1 MGKKSMLLKLMLA
14 VVMFGAATFTASASN
29 GYSKE
34 YNVLAANGSFTIV
47 ITGNNVIGRD
57 GPAGYDT
64 GIRFN
69 KGNRLTCISRSGSWY
84 QVVYGN
90 RYLWVSTSYAQPLRN
105 QNATTATT
113 AKNVVITGNNVIGR
127 ATPGGRDTGKRFNKG
142 QKLTYHG
149 SNGSWNKVS
158 HGGYYYWVSKQ
169 YSYVK

>member
-1 MGKKSMLLKLMLA
+1 MEKKLRFLRLML
-14 VVMFGAATFTASASN
+14 VMALFGAASFTASASN
-29 GYSKE
+29 EYSKE

-64 GIRFN
+64 GVRFY
-69 KGNRLTCISRSGSWY
+69 KGNRLTCIGRSGSWY
-84 QVVYGN
+84 QVIYGN
-90 RYLWVSTSYAQPLRN
+90 RYIWVSTSYAQPVRS
-105 QNATTATT
+105 QRYYSTTTGSY
-113 AKNVVITGNNVIGR
+113 VVVTGNNVIGR
-127 ATPGGRDTGKRFNKG
+127 ATPGGRDTGKRFYKG
-142 QKLTYHG
+142 QRLTYHG

>member
-1 MGKKSMLLKLMLA
+1 MGKKSLLLKLMIA
-14 VVMFGAATFTASASN
+14 IAMFGMTTLTVSANN
-29 GYSKE
+29 GQE
-34 YNVLAANGSFTIV
+34 RNYNKLAANGSFTIV

-84 QVVYGN
+84 QVIYGN
-90 RYLWVSTSYAQPLRN
+90 RYVWVSTSYAQPLRN
-105 QNATTATT
+105 QSTTSA
-113 AKNVVITGNNVIGR
+113 AAGKVVVVTGNNVIGR

-149 SNGSWNKVS
+149 SDGSWNKVS
-158 HGGYYYWVSKQ
+158 YGGYYYWISKQ

>member
-90 RYLWVSTSYAQPLRN
+90 RYLWVSTLSL
-105 QNATTATT
+105 
-113 AKNVVITGNNVIGR
+113 
-127 ATPGGRDTGKRFNKG
+127 DTYLLKKVSQFF
-142 QKLTYHG
+142 L
-149 SNGSWNKVS
+149 NKVFQILI
-158 HGGYYYWVSKQ
+158 WCDFQVRIC
-169 YSYVK
+169 VT